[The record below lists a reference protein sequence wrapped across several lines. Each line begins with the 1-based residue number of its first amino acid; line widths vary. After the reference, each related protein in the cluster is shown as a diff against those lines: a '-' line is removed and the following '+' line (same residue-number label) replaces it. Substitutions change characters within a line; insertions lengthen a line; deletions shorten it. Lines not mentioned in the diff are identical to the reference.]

1 MHARKHNTGVMMT
14 ARTTGTT
21 TSDTTDSE
29 SRPRPPRACPLSST
43 AFLGR
48 MRLYELKEM
57 NLAVIKTRCGN
68 TAAVREG
75 EQFNVS
81 DISAEVHR
89 GGAPGR
95 KMCASAP
102 AV

>member
-1 MHARKHNTGVMMT
+1 MHARNTGVMMT

-29 SRPRPPRACPLSST
+29 SSPRPPRACPLSST
-43 AFLGR
+43 AFLWR
-48 MRLYELKEM
+48 MRLYELKEV
-57 NLAVIKTRCGN
+57 NLAVRKERCGN

-75 EQFNVS
+75 KQMSFH
-81 DISAEVHR
+81 DISAEIDR

>member
-1 MHARKHNTGVMMT
+1 VGT
-14 ARTTGTT
+14 ARTTETT

-29 SRPRPPRACPLSST
+29 SSPRPPRACPLLST
-43 AFLGR
+43 AFTWR
-48 MRLYELKEM
+48 MHLYELKEV
-57 NLAVIKTRCGN
+57 NLAVSEERCGN

-75 EQFNVS
+75 KQLS
-81 DISAEVHR
+81 ALYISAEVHR